1 MSILTY
7 EKTIADV
14 MLNECKYDTDK
25 DALDS
30 LHLPKMVRNDMLHHA
45 NSSNGD
51 FDNQ

>member
-7 EKTIADV
+7 GKTIAHV
-14 MLNECKYDTDK
+14 MLNGCKHDTGK
-25 DALDS
+25 DALDL
-30 LHLPKMVRNDMLHHA
+30 LHLPKMVRNDILQHA